1 MSKININLNGLQ
13 IEVEGEESFVDKVYA
28 DYKDILKSFIR
39 ASQSVALT
47 KGGIFVNNDDSD
59 DNTSTTKQKT
69 KRGLVKS
76 KRPAKAPQLD
86 VLDDVLQGQSLT
98 KLKTFFDDK
107 HPNTAQEKNT
117 LFVYFLKQSL
127 DVKSVAINHVYTCY
141 KRLGIRYP
149 TALRQSLAD
158 TAFRKR
164 YLDTSS
170 FEDIKLTAAG
180 ENFIEHELPRKSDA
194 TEKE

>member
-98 KLKTFFDDK
+98 KLKTFFILNMK
-107 HPNTAQEKNT
+107 NYLLKEKRSC
-117 LFVYFLKQSL
+117 LF
-127 DVKSVAINHVYTCY
+127 
-141 KRLGIRYP
+141 
-149 TALRQSLAD
+149 
-158 TAFRKR
+158 
-164 YLDTSS
+164 
-170 FEDIKLTAAG
+170 
-180 ENFIEHELPRKSDA
+180 
-194 TEKE
+194 